1 MTAQL
6 ITPALFDFLRELGAN
21 NERPWF
27 EENKARY
34 RAEVRDPMLDFI
46 QAFAEPLAEIS
57 PHFRADP
64 RANGGSL
71 FRIYRDTRFSKDKTP
86 YKTNVGAHF
95 RHEAGK
101 DAHAPGFYLHLEPGM
116 CFAGCGVWHPDS
128 PTLGRIR
135 DTIVEKPEEWTRITT
150 GEPLTHPG
158 IEQRLLPDLPPGGRR
173 AQAPAA
179 RLRPGASPDRGPQAQ
194 GFRRDR
200 RRGGGRGGPPRLPRP
215 LRGESPAPAANSPAS
230 CARPSACR
238 SSPAPVQGSRRT
250 TPFSTNTRSSRR
262 TVGR

>member
-6 ITPALFDFLRELGAN
+6 VTPALFDFLRELEHN

-27 EENKARY
+27 EANKARY
-34 RAEVRDPMLDFI
+34 RAEVRDPMLDLI

-95 RHEAGK
+95 RHAAGK

-135 DTIVEKPEEWTRITT
+135 DAIVEKPDEWKRITT
-150 GEPLTHPG
+150 DGAFCQTFRLAGEELK
-158 IEQRLLPDLPPGGRR
+158 R
-173 AQAPAA
+173 
-179 RLRPGASPDRGPQAQ
+179 
-194 GFRRDR
+194 
-200 RRGGGRGGPPRLPRP
+200 PPRGYDPEHPLIEDLKRKDFVVIADVDEAETVRP
-215 LRGESPAPAANSPAS
+215 DFLDRFAAI
-230 CARPSACR
+230 ARAGAEFTNYLCT
-238 SSPAPVQGSRRT
+238 AVGV
-250 TPFSTNTRSSRR
+250 PF
-262 TVGR
+262 

>member
-1 MTAQL
+1 MTAQP
-6 ITPALFDFLRELGAN
+6 IQPALFDFLRELRAN

-27 EENKARY
+27 EANKARY

-64 RANGGSL
+64 RPNGGSL

-135 DTIVEKPEEWTRITT
+135 DALVERPEEWTRITT
-150 GEPLTHPG
+150 SDDFCRTFRLAGEALK
-158 IEQRLLPDLPPGGRR
+158 R
-173 AQAPAA
+173 
-179 RLRPGASPDRGPQAQ
+179 
-194 GFRRDR
+194 
-200 RRGGGRGGPPRLPRP
+200 PPRGYDPEHPLIEDLKRKDFVVITDIPEEDAVRP
-215 LRGESPAPAANSPAS
+215 DFLERFAGI
-230 CARPSACR
+230 ARAGAELTAFMCR
-238 SSPAPVQGSRRT
+238 AVGV
-250 TPFSTNTRSSRR
+250 PF
-262 TVGR
+262 

>member
-6 ITPALFDFLRELGAN
+6 VTPALFDFLRELEHN

-27 EENKARY
+27 ETNKARY
-34 RAEVRDPMLDFI
+34 RAEVRDPMLDLI

-95 RHEAGK
+95 RHAAGK

-128 PTLGRIR
+128 STLGRVR
-135 DTIVEKPEEWTRITT
+135 DAIVEKPDEWKRITT
-150 GEPLTHPG
+150 SGAFCQTFRLAGEALK
-158 IEQRLLPDLPPGGRR
+158 R
-173 AQAPAA
+173 
-179 RLRPGASPDRGPQAQ
+179 
-194 GFRRDR
+194 
-200 RRGGGRGGPPRLPRP
+200 PPRGYDPEHPLIEDLKRKDFVVIADVDEAETVRP
-215 LRGESPAPAANSPAS
+215 DFLDRFAAIAHAGAEFTNYLCKA
-230 CARPSACR
+230 
-238 SSPAPVQGSRRT
+238 VGV
-250 TPFSTNTRSSRR
+250 PF
-262 TVGR
+262 

>member
-1 MTAQL
+1 MTAHL
-6 ITPALFDFLRELGAN
+6 IQPALFDFLRDLKAN

-46 QAFAEPLAEIS
+46 QAFADPLAEIS

-64 RANGGSL
+64 RPNGGSL

-128 PTLGRIR
+128 PTLGKIR
-135 DTIVEKPEEWTRITT
+135 DALVERPEEWTRITT
-150 GEPLTHPG
+150 SDDFCATFRLAGEALK
-158 IEQRLLPDLPPGGRR
+158 R
-173 AQAPAA
+173 
-179 RLRPGASPDRGPQAQ
+179 
-194 GFRRDR
+194 
-200 RRGGGRGGPPRLPRP
+200 PPRGYDPDHPLIGDLKRKDFVVITDIPEEDAVRP
-215 LRGESPAPAANSPAS
+215 DFLDRFADI
-230 CARPSACR
+230 ARAGGAFTAFLCR
-238 SSPAPVQGSRRT
+238 AVGV
-250 TPFSTNTRSSRR
+250 PF
-262 TVGR
+262 

>member
-1 MTAQL
+1 MRWWRHYALLPGEEDLTAQP
-6 ITPALFDFLRELGAN
+6 IKPALFDFMRELKAN

-27 EENKARY
+27 EANKARY

-46 QAFAEPLAEIS
+46 QAFAEPLEEIS

-64 RANGGSL
+64 RPNGGSL

-128 PTLGRIR
+128 AALGRIR
-135 DTIVEKPEEWTRITT
+135 DALVERPKEWTRITASDAFCET
-150 GEPLTHPG
+150 FRLAGETLK
-158 IEQRLLPDLPPGGRR
+158 R
-173 AQAPAA
+173 
-179 RLRPGASPDRGPQAQ
+179 
-194 GFRRDR
+194 
-200 RRGGGRGGPPRLPRP
+200 PPRGYDPEHPLIEDLKRKDFVAIIDIPEADAVRP
-215 LRGESPAPAANSPAS
+215 DFLDRFATIARAGGELTAFL
-230 CARPSACR
+230 CR
-238 SSPAPVQGSRRT
+238 AVGV
-250 TPFSTNTRSSRR
+250 PF
-262 TVGR
+262 

>member
-1 MTAQL
+1 MTAQP
-6 ITPALFDFLRELGAN
+6 IAPALFDFLRDLRDN

-27 EENKARY
+27 EANKARY

-135 DTIVEKPEEWTRITT
+135 DAIVERPEEWTRITASDAFCGT
-150 GEPLTHPG
+150 FRLAGEALK
-158 IEQRLLPDLPPGGRR
+158 R
-173 AQAPAA
+173 
-179 RLRPGASPDRGPQAQ
+179 
-194 GFRRDR
+194 
-200 RRGGGRGGPPRLPRP
+200 PPRGYDPEHPLIEDLKRKDFVAITDIPEADAVRP
-215 LRGESPAPAANSPAS
+215 DFLDRFATI
-230 CARPSACR
+230 ARAGSELTAFLCR
-238 SSPAPVQGSRRT
+238 AVGV
-250 TPFSTNTRSSRR
+250 PF
-262 TVGR
+262 

>member
-1 MTAQL
+1 MTAQP
-6 ITPALFDFLRELGAN
+6 IAPALFDFLRELRDN

-27 EENKARY
+27 EANKARY

-101 DAHAPGFYLHLEPGM
+101 DAHAPGFYLHLEPEM

-128 PTLGRIR
+128 ATLGRIR
-135 DTIVEKPEEWTRITT
+135 DAIVARPEEWTRITASAAFCRT
-150 GEPLTHPG
+150 F
-158 IEQRLLPDLPPGGRR
+158 RLAAGRR
-173 AQAPAA
+173 GAQAPAA
-179 RLRPGASPDRGPQAQ
+179 RLAGEALKRPPRGYDPAHPLIEDLKRKDFVAIADIPEADALRPGFLDRFA
-194 GFRRDR
+194 
-200 RRGGGRGGPPRLPRP
+200 
-215 LRGESPAPAANSPAS
+215 EV
-230 CARPSACR
+230 AREGSALTAFLCK
-238 SSPAPVQGSRRT
+238 AVGV
-250 TPFSTNTRSSRR
+250 PF
-262 TVGR
+262 